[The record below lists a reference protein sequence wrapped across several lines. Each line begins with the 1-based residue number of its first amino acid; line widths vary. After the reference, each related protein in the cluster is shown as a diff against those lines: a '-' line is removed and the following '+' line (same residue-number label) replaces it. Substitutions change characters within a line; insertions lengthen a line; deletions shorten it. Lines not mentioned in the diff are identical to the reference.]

1 MIEAEGSPMG
11 PLIRAVNYI
20 ADQLAAEFPTVAVD
34 TLCARAHHHQP
45 SRSIASLLYGEACS
59 IDPCAGRAYQWSRHP
74 PSITHP
80 RENVIIRLCSIECN
94 FGAPLTVRPTASQC
108 FVATSY

>member
-34 TLCARAHHHQP
+34 TLCASTNQP
-45 SRSIASLLYGEACS
+45 SRDLDSLL
-59 IDPCAGRAYQWSRHP
+59 R
-74 PSITHP
+74 
-80 RENVIIRLCSIECN
+80 
-94 FGAPLTVRPTASQC
+94 
-108 FVATSY
+108 